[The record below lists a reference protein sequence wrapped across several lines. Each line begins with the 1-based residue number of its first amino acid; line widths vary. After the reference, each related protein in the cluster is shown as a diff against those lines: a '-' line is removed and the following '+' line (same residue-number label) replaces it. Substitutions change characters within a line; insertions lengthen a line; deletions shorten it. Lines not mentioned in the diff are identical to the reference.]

1 VPPQTGREEAQEIA
15 SLRAMRQELGESAA
29 QLRSIID
36 SALDAIVTID
46 ENNRITE
53 FNPAA
58 EAIFG
63 FRREQVIGR
72 DLGETLIPH
81 GLRAGHRRGLARH
94 LHSSEA
100 PRLGVRLELPALRAD
115 GSEFMVELTV
125 TRMAGAPPRF
135 TAFIRDLTQRLAA
148 EREAARLA
156 GQLKASEQQ
165 YRTLF
170 MDNPQPMCVYDPE
183 SLRFLAVNA
192 AAVAQ
197 YGYAEH
203 EFLQM
208 TIEQLRPEQDN
219 EAWQREVFATPLRG
233 LRRHHG
239 RHRKKSG
246 ELIWVDTSANDILFH
261 GQRARLVL
269 AVDVTAQRRA
279 ALDLRRSE
287 ARFRALTQLSA
298 DWFWE
303 QDAEF
308 RFVDV
313 SAGGNWPDGLPPAP
327 TILGKR
333 RQELGDLEM
342 DDWAAHQAMLERH
355 EPFRDLEVRRRAVDG
370 TLRLI
375 SISGSPIYDEESRFT
390 GYRGVG
396 RDVTERRRAQ
406 RQLRES
412 QRMLASV
419 LANLPGMAY
428 RCRNERGWPMEFVSD
443 GAQALTGYAPAD
455 FTGGS
460 VRYEQVIHSEDRAM
474 VWDGVQ
480 RAVAQRERFQLTYRI
495 MTARGELRWVWEQ
508 GAAVASDGNGVV
520 VLEGLVM
527 DITERRRAQEEISRL
542 NAELEERVRQRTA
555 QLQSANAE
563 LEAFSYSIA
572 HDLRSPLTSIDGFSH
587 VLAGHECALDER
599 GRHYLRRIRAGVRQM
614 SDLTDALLSLAH
626 LSRVNLRS
634 ERVDLAEVVRA
645 TLAQLRERE
654 PAREVDAQIAPH
666 LWTHGDPRL
675 LAQVMSNLVGNAWKF
690 SSHKPRVVLRV
701 ASQVDAHGETV
712 YYVADEGAGFDMAHA
727 SRLFGAFQR
736 LHAPS
741 EFEGTGIGLA
751 LVQKIVARHG
761 GRIWAQARLG
771 EGATFY
777 FTLASSPA

>member
-1 VPPQTGREEAQEIA
+1 
-15 SLRAMRQELGESAA
+15 
-29 QLRSIID
+29 
-36 SALDAIVTID
+36 
-46 ENNRITE
+46 
-53 FNPAA
+53 
-58 EAIFG
+58 
-63 FRREQVIGR
+63 
-72 DLGETLIPH
+72 
-81 GLRAGHRRGLARH
+81 
-94 LHSSEA
+94 
-100 PRLGVRLELPALRAD
+100 
-115 GSEFMVELTV
+115 
-125 TRMAGAPPRF
+125 
-135 TAFIRDLTQRLAA
+135 
-148 EREAARLA
+148 
-156 GQLKASEQQ
+156 
-165 YRTLF
+165 
-170 MDNPQPMCVYDPE
+170 MCVYDPE

-192 AAVAQ
+192 AAVQQ
-197 YGYAEH
+197 YGYSEQ

-208 TIEQLRPEQDN
+208 TIEQLRPEQDR
-219 EAWQREVFATPLRG
+219 EAWQREVFARPLQG
-233 LRRHHG
+233 PRRHHG
-239 RHRKKSG
+239 RHRRKSG
-246 ELIWVDTSANDILFH
+246 ELISVDTFANDILFH
-261 GQRARLVL
+261 GRRARLVL

-313 SAGGNWPDGLPPAP
+313 SAGGSWPEGLPPAP
-327 TILGKR
+327 FILGKR
-333 RQELGDLEM
+333 REELGDLEM
-342 DDWAAHQAMLERH
+342 DDWSAHKAMLERH
-355 EPFRDLEVRRRAVDG
+355 EPFRDLEVRRRAADG
-370 TLRLI
+370 TPRLI
-375 SISGSPIYDEESRFT
+375 SISGSPIYDDDGRFT

-406 RQLRES
+406 QQLRES

-428 RCRNERGWPMEFVSD
+428 RCRNEPGRPMDFVSE
-443 GAQALTGYAPAD
+443 GAQALTGYGPAD
-455 FTGGS
+455 FIHGV
-460 VRYEQVIHSEDRAM
+460 VRYEQAIHPDDRAM

-480 RAVAQRERFQLTYRI
+480 RALAQRQRFQLTYRI
-495 MTARGELRWVWEQ
+495 MTAQGELRWVWEQ
-508 GAAVASDGNGVV
+508 GAAVARDGNGVV

-527 DITERRRAQEEISRL
+527 DITERRRAQDEIARL

-587 VLAGHECALDER
+587 VLAEYEDALDER
-599 GRHYLRRIRAGVRQM
+599 GRHYLRRIRTGVRQM
-614 SDLTDALLSLAH
+614 SELTDALLSLAH

-634 ERVDLAEVVRA
+634 ERVDLAEAARA

-654 PAREVDAQIAPH
+654 PGREADVQIAAH
-666 LWTHGDPRL
+666 LWTRGDPRL

-690 SSHKPRVVLRV
+690 SARKPRAVLRV
-701 ASQVDAHGETV
+701 DSRVDAHGETV
-712 YYVADEGAGFDMAHA
+712 YSVADEGAGFDMAHA

-761 GRIWAQARLG
+761 GRIWAQARPG

-777 FTLASSPA
+777 FTLAGSPA

>member
-1 VPPQTGREEAQEIA
+1 MPPQTGQNNEHEIA
-15 SLRAMRQELGESAA
+15 SLRAMQQELRESTAR
-29 QLRSIID
+29 LRSIVD

-46 ENNRITE
+46 QDNRITE

-63 FRREQVIGR
+63 FRREQVLGR
-72 DLGETLIPH
+72 DLGETLIPA

-94 LHSSEA
+94 LHSSAA

-125 TRMAGAPPRF
+125 TRMAGEPPRF
-135 TAFIRDLTQRLAA
+135 TAFIRDLSQRLAA

-156 GQLKASEQQ
+156 EELKASEQQ
-165 YRTLF
+165 YRNLF

-197 YGYAEH
+197 YGYSAQ

-208 TIEQLRPEQDN
+208 TIEQLRPEQDI
-219 EAWQREVFATPLRG
+219 EAWQREVFAQPLQG
-233 LRRHHG
+233 PRRHHG
-239 RHRKKSG
+239 RHRGKSG
-246 ELIWVDTSANDILFH
+246 ELIWVDTFANDIQYR
-261 GQRARLVL
+261 GRRARLVL
-269 AVDVTAQRRA
+269 AVNVTAQRRA

-303 QDAEF
+303 QDADF
-308 RFVDV
+308 RFVDI
-313 SAGGNWPDGLPPAP
+313 SAGGSWPEGLPPAP
-327 TILGKR
+327 HILGKR
-333 RQELGDLEM
+333 REELGDLEM
-342 DDWAAHQAMLERH
+342 DDWAAHHAMLRRH
-355 EPFRDLEVRRRAVDG
+355 EPFRDLEVRRRAADG
-370 TLRLI
+370 TPRLI
-375 SISGSPIYDEESRFT
+375 SISGSPIYDEEGRFT

-406 RQLRES
+406 QQLRES

-428 RCRNERGWPMEFVSD
+428 RCRNEPGWPMDFVSE
-443 GAQALTGYAPAD
+443 GAQALTGYAPAE
-455 FTGGS
+455 FVRGA
-460 VRYEQVIHSEDRAM
+460 VRYEQVIHPEDRAM
-474 VWDGVQ
+474 VWEGVQ
-480 RAVAQRERFQLTYRI
+480 RALAQRQRFQLSYRI
-495 MTARGELRWVWEQ
+495 MTAQGELRWVSEQ
-508 GAAVASDGNGVV
+508 GAAVARDSGGAV

-527 DITERRRAQEEISRL
+527 DITERRRAQDEIARL

-587 VLAGHECALDER
+587 VLGDYEEALDAR
-599 GRHYLRRIRAGVRQM
+599 GRHYLQRIRAGVRQM
-614 SDLTDALLSLAH
+614 SELTDALLSLAR

-634 ERVDLAEVVRA
+634 ERVDLAEAARTA
-645 TLAQLRERE
+645 LAQLRERE
-654 PAREVDAQIAPH
+654 PGRAVDAQIAAH
-666 LWTHGDPRL
+666 LWTRGDPRL
-675 LAQVMSNLVGNAWKF
+675 LGQVMTNLVGNAWKF
-690 SSHKPRVVLRV
+690 SAHKPRVLLRV
-701 ASQVDAHGETV
+701 GSQTDAHGETV
-712 YYVADEGAGFDMAHA
+712 YFVADEGAGFDMAHA

-736 LHAPS
+736 LHALS

-761 GRIWAQARLG
+761 GRIWAQARPG

-777 FTLASSPA
+777 FTLAAAPA